1 MRHTAFINGLFNGAS
16 IAAILVLLTTIGC
29 SDADTSPEKV
39 EPPRTP
45 FAIIVR
51 SAEADKPI
59 AGLQAIVV
67 DDSTRQADTVVTN
80 ANGEA
85 ISLVVRGHSVRA
97 ILMGVMLSNG
107 SESAFRVP
115 TDGPMQS
122 ITVKLTEKDVAE
134 AKDRMSR
141 QQEFERIYRLAN
153 GAMVFRTIGASAKSS
168 ATAPSVIDEPVL
180 FTNPATGATVT
191 LRSDAE
197 GFLFLR
203 GSSVGLNDGNTFT
216 MQSAREPR
224 DGKLFVNAQGT
235 TNFTFKAEQL
245 GAQWNGR
252 LNFIT
257 IPIVGK

>member
-1 MRHTAFINGLFNGAS
+1 MITRMFKGAA
-16 IAAILVLLTTIGC
+16 IAAMVALVLFTGC
-29 SDADTSPEKV
+29 SDAEQTAEKV
-39 EPPRTP
+39 DPPRTA

-59 AGLQAIVV
+59 AGLQAVVV

-85 ISLVVRGHSVRA
+85 ISQVIRGHSVRA
-97 ILMGVMLSNG
+97 ILMGVMLRNG
-107 SESAFRVP
+107 SETAFRVP
-115 TDGPMQS
+115 ADGPMPS

-134 AKDRMSR
+134 AKNRMAS
-141 QQEFERIYRLAN
+141 QQAFERIYRLAN
-153 GAMVFRTIGASAKSS
+153 GAMVFKTISSTARTAAGPAA
-168 ATAPSVIDEPVL
+168 VIDEPVL
-180 FTNPATGATVT
+180 FTNPATNATAT
-191 LRSDAE
+191 LRSDGE
-197 GFLFLR
+197 GFLYLR
-203 GSSVGLNDGNTFT
+203 GSTIGLNDGGVFT

-235 TNFTFKAEQL
+235 TNFTFKAERL
-245 GAQWNGR
+245 GSPWNGT

>member
-1 MRHTAFINGLFNGAS
+1 MITRMFNGAS

-29 SDADTSPEKV
+29 SNADTSPEKV

-51 SAEADKPI
+51 SAESNGPI
-59 AGLQAIVV
+59 AGLQAVVV

-85 ISLVVRGHSVRA
+85 ISQVVRGHSVRA
-97 ILMGVMLSNG
+97 ILMGVMLRNDTA
-107 SESAFRVP
+107 SAFRVP
-115 TDGPMQS
+115 VDGPMQS
-122 ITVKLTEKDVAE
+122 ITVKMTEKDVAE
-134 AKDRMSR
+134 AKDRMMR
-141 QQEFERIYRLAN
+141 QQAYERMYRLAN
-153 GAMVFRTIGASAKSS
+153 GAMVFKTVASSGKSS
-168 ATAPSVIDEPVL
+168 ATAAPVIDEPVL
-180 FTNPATGATVT
+180 FTNPTTNASVT

-197 GFLFLR
+197 GFMFLR
-203 GSSVGLNDGNTFT
+203 GSTIGINDGGAFT

-235 TNFTFKAEQL
+235 TNFTFKAERL
-245 GAQWNGR
+245 GTPWNGT